1 MKRRVFSGMQPT
13 GTGHIHVHLGNYI
26 GAFLNW
32 VGMQE
37 EYDCIYCV
45 VDLHAITMPH
55 DPEELRASR
64 TYLAKAFLAVG
75 VDPARSLIYRPAD
88 VPQHAELMWILGADT
103 PMGPLA
109 RMTQYKDKSEK
120 AGERFGLFAYPMLQA
135 ADILIHKAH
144 AVPVGDDQTQHLEL
158 TRDIAQRFN
167 GLYGETFPVPERITP
182 KVGARVMSLQDPTA
196 KMSKSDPDQ
205 GATVGLFEDPDVIMR
220 KFKKAV
226 TDSGTE
232 IRFDWEEKPGISNLI
247 EILSVF
253 TGKSIA
259 SIESEYSGTLY
270 GHFKMAVGEAVV
282 EGLRPARE
290 QFESLDDGYV
300 EDTLTE
306 HAARARDMAEATLRE
321 VRRAVG
327 IA

>member
-1 MKRRVFSGMQPT
+1 MQPT
-13 GTGHIHVHLGNYI
+13 GSGHVHLGNYI

-45 VDLHAITMPH
+45 VDLHAITAPH
-55 DPEELRASR
+55 DPGGLRISR

-75 VDPARSLIYRPAD
+75 VDPERSLVYRQAD

-103 PMGPLA
+103 PMGPLS

-144 AVPVGDDQTQHLEL
+144 AVPVGDDQTQHLEF
-158 TRDIAQRFN
+158 TRDVAQRFN
-167 GLYGETFPVPERITP
+167 GLYGEVFPVPERITP
-182 KVGARVMSLQDPTA
+182 KIGARVMSLQDPAA

-205 GATVGLFEDPDVIMR
+205 NATVGVFEDPGVVMK
-220 KFKKAV
+220 KFKRAV
-226 TDSGTE
+226 TDSGSE
-232 IRFDWEEKPGISNLI
+232 VRLDWETKPGISNLI

-253 TGKSIA
+253 TGDSVE
-259 SIESEYSGTLY
+259 SIEREYGSTMY
-270 GHFKMAVGEAVV
+270 GHFKVTVGEAVV

-290 QFESLDDGYV
+290 RFAALDDGDV
-300 EDTLTE
+300 EATLMA
-306 HAARARDMAEATLRE
+306 HAARAREMAETTLGE